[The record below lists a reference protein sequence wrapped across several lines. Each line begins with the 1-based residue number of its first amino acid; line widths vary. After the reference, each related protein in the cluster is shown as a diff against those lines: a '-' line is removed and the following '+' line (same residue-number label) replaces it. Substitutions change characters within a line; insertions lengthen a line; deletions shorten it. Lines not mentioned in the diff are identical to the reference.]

1 MKRLLFLLTVVAL
14 SSCSMPKYVT
24 WDDNVTNPDNQDYI
38 MELNC
43 VLGDTVITQ
52 EEFNSYLHITRK
64 DMSFYKNDTLNIGFI
79 QVIRTKHCCCN

>member
-1 MKRLLFLLTVVAL
+1 MKKLLFLLTVVAL
-14 SSCSMPKYVT
+14 SSCYLPKYVT
-24 WDDNVTNPDNQDYI
+24 WDDNVYNPDNQDYV
-38 MELNC
+38 MEINN

-79 QVIRTKHCCCN
+79 QVIRTKHCCKN